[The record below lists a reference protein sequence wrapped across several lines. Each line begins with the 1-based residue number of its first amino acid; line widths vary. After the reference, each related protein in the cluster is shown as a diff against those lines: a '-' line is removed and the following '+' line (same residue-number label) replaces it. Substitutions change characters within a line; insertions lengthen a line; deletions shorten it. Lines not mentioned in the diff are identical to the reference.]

1 MCPIVFKIGPIF
13 IYSYGLMI
21 GIGVVM
27 AMWLSERNAKKEGLN
42 HLKILDLM
50 LVVFLASILGGRLAR
65 VSLDWSNY
73 ASNPLKIFKIWEG
86 GFDFYGGLILAI
98 PVGVWYLQKNR
109 LPVLKTVDLVM
120 TYVPLAHAFGRIGCF
135 LEGCCY
141 GTLTTVPWAVRFP
154 KWFSATDGIIGTP
167 AFIQHINMH
176 LIDSSATLSLPVHPT
191 QLYSSLYLFII
202 FFILVILRKHKH
214 FNGEILSAYF
224 ILYAIDRFLIE
235 FLRGDAQKNFFGISL
250 YQLCSIVFFISGII
264 LMIVFSQRKQY
275 EKGQKT

>member
-1 MCPIVFKIGPIF
+1 MSPIIFKLGPIF

-27 AMWLSERNAKKEGLN
+27 VMWLSERSAKKEGLN

-50 LVVFLASILGGRLAR
+50 LVVFLASIVGGRLLR
-65 VSLDWSNY
+65 VFLDWNNY
-73 ASNPLKIFKIWEG
+73 SSDLLKIFKIWEG

-98 PVGVWYLQKNR
+98 PVGIWYLQRNK
-109 LPVLKTVDLVM
+109 LPVLNTIDLVI
-120 TYVPLAHAFGRIGCF
+120 TYVPLATAFGRIGCF
-135 LEGCCY
+135 LEGCCH

-154 KWFSATDGIIGTP
+154 KWFSAQDGIIGTP
-167 AFIQHINMH
+167 AFVQHVNMH
-176 LIDSSATLSLPVHPT
+176 LIESSSTLSLPVHPT

-224 ILYAIDRFLIE
+224 IAYSIARFFIE
-235 FLRGDAQKNFFGISL
+235 FLRGDAQIIFWGISL
-250 YQLCSIVFFISGII
+250 YQLCSIVFFITGII
-264 LMIVFSQRKQY
+264 AMIVFSQKKQY
-275 EKGQKT
+275 EKGL